1 MTVVMADIQQQAG
14 PLNLDP
20 FTSCGVATQAAVE
33 LGAPENGSELLSL
46 VAGVGCSQE
55 SSADKSASRV
65 RGSRLQWR
73 TADFEGL
80 APHFSRAEMQQ
91 LLERERGT
99 ALLLLRGSEA
109 M

>member
-1 MTVVMADIQQQAG
+1 MVFPQPET
-14 PLNLDP
+14 LDP
-20 FTSCGVATQAAVE
+20 LTSCNVLTQAAVE

-55 SSADKSASRV
+55 SPADKVGSRV
-65 RGSRLQWR
+65 QGPRLKWR